1 MRIVK
6 LVSVALFLVIGIKAN
21 AQDTKTLYEKFDL
34 LAADWLKVSGEM
46 KTYSGLEYY
55 CRIPDYRNNVQELLH
70 QIHSYDSLIL
80 DVMNDPKRIANPND
94 KELKKTLKDIVEF
107 ENEYSLVDFKNQLKS
122 TCDFRKDI
130 EKNKESSKHAFAEDS
145 YDGKILVLET
155 EIRKYLRH
163 IDNLVLKID
172 DHLLMLHI
180 DEK

>member
-1 MRIVK
+1 MRVVK
-6 LVSVALFLVIGIKAN
+6 VVAIIWFIALSSIAN
-21 AQDTKTLYEKFDL
+21 AQDAKTLYEKFDL

-55 CRIPDYRNNVQELLH
+55 CRIPEYRTKTLDLLH

-80 DVMNDPKRIANPND
+80 EVMNNPNRIANPNE
-94 KELKKTLKDIVEF
+94 KELKNTLKDITEL
-107 ENEYSLVDFKNQLKS
+107 EKEYSLVEFKSQLKS
-122 TCDFRKDI
+122 SCDFRKEI
-130 EKNKESSKHAFAEDS
+130 EKNKDNSKRDFAEDS
-145 YDGKILVLET
+145 YDGQILILET
-155 EIRKYLRH
+155 EIRKYLKH